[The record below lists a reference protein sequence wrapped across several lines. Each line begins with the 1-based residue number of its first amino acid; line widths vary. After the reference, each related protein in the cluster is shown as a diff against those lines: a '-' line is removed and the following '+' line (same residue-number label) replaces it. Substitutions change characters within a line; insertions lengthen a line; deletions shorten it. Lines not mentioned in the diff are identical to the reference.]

1 MTGEMKKVFFDT
13 NFLLRF
19 YLADVP
25 SQASKA
31 KRMIEAAIAG
41 SLLLV
46 TDCIVVCE
54 MVWVMD
60 SFYKLSKEEIR
71 EKIINLYETPGI
83 SIINGEI
90 LPDALNTYVDQN
102 IDFTDAIIGISA
114 ARYGAEYVASFDKK
128 HMDRLTALG
137 LRRVETPEEVL

>member
-1 MTGEMKKVFFDT
+1 MKKVYFDT

-31 KRMIEAAIAG
+31 KRMIEAAMAD

-46 TDCIVVCE
+46 TDLIVVCE

-60 SFYKLSKEEIR
+60 SFYKLPKKVIQ

-90 LPDALNTYVDQN
+90 LPDALNVYVNQN
-102 IDFTDAIIGISA
+102 IDFTDAMVGVSA
-114 ARYGAEYVASFDKK
+114 ARIGAEYVASFDKK